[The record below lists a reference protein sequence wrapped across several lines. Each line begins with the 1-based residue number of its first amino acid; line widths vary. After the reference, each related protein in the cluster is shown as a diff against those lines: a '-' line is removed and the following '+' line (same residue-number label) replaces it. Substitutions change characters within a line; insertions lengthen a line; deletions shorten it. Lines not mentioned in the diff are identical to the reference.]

1 MDRFG
6 NGWLVRGKTMEAFR
20 GVFGSVRWILL
31 GSPHSLVGGNPEGH
45 WTAAISK
52 GNALPR
58 SFHRPRCPRLCLT
71 NQPIH
76 LTNHTVFFN
85 LLPSRILAVS

>member
-6 NGWLVRGKTMEAFR
+6 NGWLVRGKSMEAFR

-45 WTAAISK
+45 WTAAIFRK
-52 GNALPR
+52 AMP
-58 SFHRPRCPRLCLT
+58 CLD
-71 NQPIH
+71 PFIVLVVH
-76 LTNHTVFFN
+76 D
-85 LLPSRILAVS
+85 SA